1 MTTRVCAF
9 DRCDKEFT
17 VGSRPTRRFC
27 SRRCQ
32 QADRRGP
39 VLGPVPTAE
48 VRPLAEMLV
57 RREGSLS
64 AAARVYADRHGITHS
79 AAWRQLERVLN
90 GQRSVSY
97 QTYDR
102 LWVLT

>member
-1 MTTRVCAF
+1 
-9 DRCDKEFT
+9 
-17 VGSRPTRRFC
+17 
-27 SRRCQ
+27 
-32 QADRRGP
+32 
-39 VLGPVPTAE
+39 
-48 VRPLAEMLV
+48 
-57 RREGSLS
+57 
-64 AAARVYADRHGITHS
+64 VYADRHGITHS